1 MPIYSH
7 LKDSAFGPDEIKV
20 IAGAF
25 EAACRKLG
33 LVHGEDPLR
42 DAVAKAIMDC
52 VQTGERD
59 PLRLQEFA
67 QAVIKREWSL
77 AYFLSGPTRPSRSS

>member
-7 LKDSAFGPDEIKV
+7 LKNSALSPDEIKV

-25 EAACRKLG
+25 EAACEKLG
-33 LVHGEDPLR
+33 LVHREDPLR

-52 VQTGERD
+52 VETGERD
-59 PLRLQEFA
+59 PDRLEQFA
-67 QAVIKREWSL
+67 QTA
-77 AYFLSGPTRPSRSS
+77 LSR